1 MDDNLTIR
9 IYPDNE
15 HQAEQMDKLI
25 QETLANE
32 GVRGFV
38 SVCGVVPDTLESL
51 GISKLPAV
59 AIGDIVVLQGRLPTG
74 GDIVS
79 WLDKLVPQED
89 RAPRSQTA
97 KSGWPG
103 SVVEAVALLV
113 GGLSEREM
121 LDIAAADDEALYLAN
136 GPLGWGQGI
145 RDGFGLL
152 AGNHALLQD
161 CGTEHA
167 DDASLVIIRAV
178 RNHLRYR
185 R

>member
-1 MDDNLTIR
+1 MDGNLTIKV
-9 IYPDNE
+9 YADNE
-15 HQAEQMDKLI
+15 HQAAQMDLLI

-32 GVRGFV
+32 GVRGYV
-38 SVCGVVPDTLESL
+38 SVCWVAPDVLGSL
-51 GISKLPAV
+51 GISILPAV
-59 AIGDIVVLQGRLPTG
+59 AIGDIVVLQGRLPTC

-79 WLDKLVPQED
+79 WLDKLVPKED
-89 RAPRSQTA
+89 RTPRSQTA
-97 KSGWPG
+97 QSGWPG

-113 GGLSEREM
+113 EGLSEREM
-121 LDIAAADDEALYLAN
+121 LDIAAADDEALFLAN
-136 GPLGWGQGI
+136 GPTAWGQDI
-145 RDGFGLL
+145 RNGFGLS

>member
-1 MDDNLTIR
+1 VDDNLTIR
-9 IYPDNE
+9 VYPDNE
-15 HQAEQMDKLI
+15 HQAEQMDQLI

-32 GVRGFV
+32 GVRGCV
-38 SVCGVVPDTLESL
+38 SVCWVAPDILASL
-51 GISKLPAV
+51 GISQLPAV
-59 AIGDIVVLQGRLPTG
+59 EIDDIVVLQGRMPTR

-79 WLDKLVPQED
+79 CLDKLVPQEY
-89 RAPRSQTA
+89 RAPRSQA
-97 KSGWPG
+97 NHSDWPG

-113 GGLSEREM
+113 EGLSEREI
-121 LDIAAADDEALYLAN
+121 LDIAAADDEALSLAN

-145 RDGFGLL
+145 RNGFGLW
-152 AGNHALLQD
+152 AGNHVLLQD

-167 DDASLVIIRAV
+167 DDASFVIIRAV

>member
-1 MDDNLTIR
+1 MSDNLIIR
-9 IYPDNE
+9 IYPENNL
-15 HQAEQMDKLI
+15 QTEQMDQLI

-38 SVCGVVPDTLESL
+38 SVCVVVPDTLESL

-59 AIGDIVVLQGRLPTG
+59 AIGDIVVLQGRLPTY

-79 WLDKLVPQED
+79 WLDKRVPQED
-89 RAPRSQTA
+89 RAPRPQTA
-97 KSGWPG
+97 QSGWPG

-113 GGLSEREM
+113 ETLSEREI
-121 LDIAAADDEALYLAN
+121 LDIAAADDEALFVAN
-136 GPLGWGQGI
+136 GPSGWGQDI
-145 RDGFGLL
+145 RNGFGLC

-161 CGTEHA
+161 CGAEHA
-167 DDASLVIIRAV
+167 DDASFVIIRAV

>member
-9 IYPDNE
+9 VYPDNE

-59 AIGDIVVLQGRLPTG
+59 AIGDIVVLQGRLPTC

-79 WLDKLVPQED
+79 WLDKLIPQED
-89 RAPRSQTA
+89 RASRLQAAQSD
-97 KSGWPG
+97 WPG

-113 GGLSEREM
+113 AGLSEREI
-121 LDIAAADDEALYLAN
+121 LDIAAADDEALSLAN

-145 RDGFGLL
+145 RNGFRPLGWESCS
-152 AGNHALLQD
+152 AP
-161 CGTEHA
+161 
-167 DDASLVIIRAV
+167 R
-178 RNHLRYR
+178 LRR
-185 R
+185 